1 MFVKFQ
7 IFYIVKLTNSL
18 FFGSF
23 VRMDKKIFKTLDFFL
38 FLDTYN
44 DVDQFEWSE
53 SSIFFV

>member
-1 MFVKFQ
+1 
-7 IFYIVKLTNSL
+7 
-18 FFGSF
+18 
-23 VRMDKKIFKTLDFFL
+23 MDKKIFKTLDFFL